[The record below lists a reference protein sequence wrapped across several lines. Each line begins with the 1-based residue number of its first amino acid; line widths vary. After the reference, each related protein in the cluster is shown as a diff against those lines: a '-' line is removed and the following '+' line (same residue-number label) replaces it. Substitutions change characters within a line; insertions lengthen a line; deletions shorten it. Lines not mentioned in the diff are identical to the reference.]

1 MLRGSMDAVRFRPD
15 GSRMLTR
22 ERHTKVSPLQPPVL
36 RVNERDRCCFN
47 SLSID
52 SITALH
58 SAGPA
63 MTQRT
68 SYLRLVSNLQRAI
81 RHVIPDERLSRLEAI
96 RLANVLR
103 QSDDERVREL
113 IGGMN

>member
-1 MLRGSMDAVRFRPD
+1 
-15 GSRMLTR
+15 
-22 ERHTKVSPLQPPVL
+22 
-36 RVNERDRCCFN
+36 
-47 SLSID
+47 
-52 SITALH
+52 
-58 SAGPA
+58 